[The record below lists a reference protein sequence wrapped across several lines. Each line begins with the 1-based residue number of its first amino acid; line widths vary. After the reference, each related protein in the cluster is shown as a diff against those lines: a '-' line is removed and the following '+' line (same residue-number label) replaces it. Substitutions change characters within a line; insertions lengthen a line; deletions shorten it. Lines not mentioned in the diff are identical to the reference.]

1 VIVRQPPLRPGPGR
15 RSAAI
20 FALTAPALGI
30 AFGVYLLVWQPMMIA
45 LFIVSMLVGA
55 VSVWYALT
63 RRGPIRFLALIGAV
77 FAICSFVNF
86 GIVLLIAELAPL
98 AAFAIA
104 GGYALG
110 RYKQALVAAGHESRE
125 VDPPRQAVLIINP
138 KSGGGK
144 AAKWDLPGEALT
156 RGIRPIVLQ
165 SGDDLT
171 RLAEQA
177 VADGADVIGMAGGD
191 GSQALVAT
199 VAMRHGVAF
208 VCVPSGTRN
217 HFALDLGLNRTDVI
231 GALAAFVDGVERDV
245 DLGLVNDRVFVNNA
259 SLGIYARVVQSDSYR
274 DAKMQTWM
282 RSLPEILG
290 PKAPPLD
297 LHFEGPRTRQF
308 HGAIVVLVSNNPYQ
322 FGHPEGVATRSRL
335 DTGELGILAA
345 RVPGTATADGH
356 AGVRGARQVWR
367 FRHFRG
373 AIEWSDATFEVR
385 SGTPVPV
392 GLDGETII
400 LDPPLRFECLPAALR
415 VRVPRY
421 AARPQRITAKL
432 TRNDITALFKVAAG
446 RRYPRRSAE
455 PTAAA
460 VPTSA
465 GG

>member
-1 VIVRQPPLRPGPGR
+1 VVVRPAFPLRPGPGR

-20 FALTAPALGI
+20 FALSAPVVGI
-30 AFGVYLLVWQPMMIA
+30 AAGIATLVWQPVMIA
-45 LFIVSMLVGA
+45 LFLVSIVVGA

-63 RRGPIRFLALIGAV
+63 RRGPVRLLAAVGAM
-77 FAICSFVNF
+77 FAIVSFMNF
-86 GIVLLIAELAPL
+86 GIVLLIAEIAPL
-98 AAFAIA
+98 AAFAIT

-110 RYKQALVAAGHESRE
+110 RYKQALVSVGLDSRE
-125 VDPPRQAVLIINP
+125 VDPPERAVLIINP

-144 AAKWDLPGEALT
+144 AERFDLPTEARRL
-156 RGIRPIVLQ
+156 GIRPVLLEA
-165 SGDDLT
+165 GDDLT
-171 RLAEQA
+171 ALAEQA

-199 VAMRHGVAF
+199 VAMRHRVPF

-217 HFALDLGLNRTDVI
+217 HFALDLGLRRSDVV

-245 DLGLVNDRVFVNNA
+245 DLGRVNDRVFVNNA
-259 SLGIYARVVQSDSYR
+259 SLGIYARVVQSTSYR
-274 DAKMQTWM
+274 GAKFETWM
-282 RSLPEILG
+282 RSLPDILG

-297 LHFEGPRTRQF
+297 LDFDGPGHTTF

-322 FGHPEGVATRSRL
+322 FGHPEGIASRSRM

-345 RVPGTATADGH
+345 RVPGTFATDGH
-356 AGVRGARQVWR
+356 ASVRSARQVWR

-373 AIEWSDATFEVR
+373 AIEWTASSFEVR
-385 SGTPVPV
+385 SGTPVAV
-392 GLDGETII
+392 GLDGETIT
-400 LDPPLRFECLPAALR
+400 LDPPLRFESLPVALR

-432 TRNDITALFKVAAG
+432 TRNDITALAKVAAG
-446 RRYPRRSAE
+446 KPYPRRPDDSLAL
-455 PTAAA
+455 T
-460 VPTSA
+460 VA